1 MIRWLRSNN
10 VAMALKMIT
19 LINALAGEVE
29 RAVGAGEVLGD
40 GSRVARLYQRL
51 LEQRSKYESLKTDL
65 DEDDLLRLLD
75 SETTLW
81 NGCPSDVITWE
92 THLAHLVDKVNA
104 ML

>member
-1 MIRWLRSNN
+1 
-10 VAMALKMIT
+10 MALKMIT
-19 LINALAGEVE
+19 RINALAGEVE

-65 DEDDLLRLLD
+65 DEGDLLRLLD

-81 NGCPSDVITWE
+81 NGRSSDVITWE